1 MVLCYTCGKL
11 SEVTIADITSVIFL
25 QGIVVHEPCKKV
37 SRTLCL
43 MNSIHW
49 YLQVTVCVLTDEDI
63 RHVPGGSSVE
73 PPGAAEAVPLNTEL
87 SVHSGTGAGW
97 NHSVNILFTSSS
109 HLGSVFGFI
118 VLTSPHDLQAYL
130 LQHYDGEAL
139 GLKMMMVRNLDDY
152 DNDAGHFS
160 FVLNGCALITVF
172 LLAGELLPFFPQAG
186 SRISRSGV
194 LITLFLLAGDCRHSD
209 DAVLTGSHCEDRE
222 VTVFSLLFLFCPSL
236 EKCSQIIRLSH
247 LCCYMLQGLHGMV

>member
-11 SEVTIADITSVIFL
+11 SVVTIADITSVLFL
-25 QGIVVHEPCKKV
+25 QGIVVHEPCNKV

-63 RHVPGGSSVE
+63 RQVPGGSSVE

-97 NHSVNILFTSSS
+97 NHSVNILFTSSFL
-109 HLGSVFGFI
+109 LGSGFGFI

-130 LQHYDGEAL
+130 L
-139 GLKMMMVRNLDDY
+139 MMMVRNLDDY

-160 FVLNGCALITVF
+160 FILNGCALITVF
-172 LLAGELLPFFPQAG
+172 LLAGELLPFFPQA
-186 SRISRSGV
+186 
-194 LITLFLLAGDCRHSD
+194 
-209 DAVLTGSHCEDRE
+209 
-222 VTVFSLLFLFCPSL
+222 
-236 EKCSQIIRLSH
+236 
-247 LCCYMLQGLHGMV
+247 